1 MRITTS
7 TCPSVGLLVDWL
19 AHGYQDDVVE
29 GVERAASQRG
39 ANLFVF
45 VGGSFLNEALAEA
58 NNTAF
63 AGARHPVV
71 DGVVALSGTLVNP
84 LGAGACERILESLD
98 VPVVSV
104 GVPIASGSTVG
115 VDNHAGL
122 TALCEHLVE
131 AHQARHIAM
140 IAGPEESHESEER
153 IAACRET
160 LALYDI
166 TLRESHVTRQG
177 FWLEHGRQGVV
188 ELLDRRR
195 LMPGQVDAIVCAS
208 DLLAEGALEELTA
221 RGLRVPEDVKLT
233 GFDGIDRGR
242 YLSAPLTT
250 VQQPF
255 VELGCAAAR
264 SLLQKLDGATVPDS
278 GRQRHIRDLRFRRR
292 GAPDARFRAAKA
304 ELEERVS
311 QRTRSAREPARRE
324 VARPK

>member
-1 MRITTS
+1 
-7 TCPSVGLLVDWL
+7 
-19 AHGYQDDVVE
+19 
-29 GVERAASQRG
+29 
-39 ANLFVF
+39 
-45 VGGSFLNEALAEA
+45 
-58 NNTAF
+58 
-63 AGARHPVV
+63 
-71 DGVVALSGTLVNP
+71 
-84 LGAGACERILESLD
+84 
-98 VPVVSV
+98 
-104 GVPIASGSTVG
+104 VG

-140 IAGPEESHESEER
+140 IAGPEESHESEQR

-160 LALYDI
+160 LARYDI

-221 RGLRVPEDVKLT
+221 RGLRVPEDLKLT

-278 GRQRHIRDLRFRRR
+278 GRQRHVRDLRFRRR